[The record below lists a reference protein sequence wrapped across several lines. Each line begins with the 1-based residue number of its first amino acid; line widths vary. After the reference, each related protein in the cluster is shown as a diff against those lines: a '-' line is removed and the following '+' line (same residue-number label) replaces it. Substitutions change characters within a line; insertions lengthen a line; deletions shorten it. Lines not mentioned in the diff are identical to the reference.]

1 MVHISDVALIL
12 TLILILMWSLEFADI
27 ISTILLAKNG
37 NGAITNIIMGDEIVD
52 TEKIEEMMNSR
63 MIEGKHLKK
72 TARCFQSD
80 CKKVKLRGQ
89 QGHKLKSAG
98 YPCQRLA
105 DKF

>member
-12 TLILILMWSLEFADI
+12 TLILILICSLEFGDI

-52 TEKIEEMMNSR
+52 IEKIEKMMNSR
-63 MIEGKHLKK
+63 MIDEEHLKK

-80 CKKVKLRGQ
+80 CKKVKLRG
-89 QGHKLKSAG
+89 
-98 YPCQRLA
+98 
-105 DKF
+105 